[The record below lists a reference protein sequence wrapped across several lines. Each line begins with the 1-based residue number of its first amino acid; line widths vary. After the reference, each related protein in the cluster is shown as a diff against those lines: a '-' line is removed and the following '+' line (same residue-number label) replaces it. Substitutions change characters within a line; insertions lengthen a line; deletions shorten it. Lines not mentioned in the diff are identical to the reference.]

1 MNIFIILFFGVL
13 IVMGISI
20 AMMLTSLS
28 KQGDERRDFIIN
40 KAVKGTFIILVGILI
55 ISVCESAYISLVKD
69 MSVKGIN
76 PFILLSITSIVFAM
90 ELLFTKKKFG
100 D

>member
-13 IVMGISI
+13 VVMGISI
-20 AMMLTSLS
+20 SMMLNSLS

-40 KAVKGTFIILVGILI
+40 KAIKGTFIILVGILM
-55 ISVCESAYISLVKD
+55 ISVFESAYISLVKD
-69 MSVKGIN
+69 TSVKGIN
-76 PFILLSITSIVFAM
+76 PFILLSITSIVFAL